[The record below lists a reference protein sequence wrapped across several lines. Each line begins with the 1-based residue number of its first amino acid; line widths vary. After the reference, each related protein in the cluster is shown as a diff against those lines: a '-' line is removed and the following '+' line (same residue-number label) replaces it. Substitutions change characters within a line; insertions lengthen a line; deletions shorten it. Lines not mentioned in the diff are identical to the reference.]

1 MSARSPKILQSKPQT
16 RALLQTSFSG
26 LSPLLAVGVAGSR
39 GGAPAGLCQAR
50 KRLHVSV
57 SAAGGL
63 RCVFHAWGRGLP
75 AGRIPRNPKRNT
87 SAKTFSKVPQTQLAG
102 FLAPESRL
110 RVQDSQCLVCTMKKK
125 QLLWEPKSK
134 VTENR

>member
-1 MSARSPKILQSKPQT
+1 MAVRLRAEKASVRVPHVAEEDRCPPEARKFCRASPKPEHFCKLP
-16 RALLQTSFSG
+16 
-26 LSPLLAVGVAGSR
+26 SPASVHSWLWGSPAHG

-102 FLAPESRL
+102 FLAPESRA
-110 RVQDSQCLVCTMKKK
+110 
-125 QLLWEPKSK
+125 
-134 VTENR
+134 